1 MKRFLLLFIALLI
14 LTATITAYA
23 DNDIL
28 LYIDNKKITCD
39 VPPKI
44 INSRTLVPVRALFD
58 AFGAKVEWNANLR
71 QVKITGVKEIILTIG
86 SKAALVDGKRVNMDT
101 YAQIIDSR
109 TLVPVRFISETFG
122 YEVTWNS
129 KRRIVYI
136 DSPEEVK
143 EPEKE
148 KEEEKPVETEPQKP
162 VVKPVET
169 PQQKPVVEKEA
180 LITAITLKEKTKYN
194 NTFEIKYTG
203 DEEPNVFY
211 LAYSDCI
218 VMDFYNTKFT
228 SNDAKI
234 RYDNEFVEEVR
245 YAIHDEY
252 ARVVIECSGKQGY
265 TTTLKNGIFKVVV
278 GSSSEKFEDS
288 FVVEKDDDTTNENDT
303 PSSDEPKELTKEEIE
318 KLTED
323 FLKTRDENKL
333 FVVIDPGHGG
343 SDPGA
348 VYVDKNGKDVY
359 EKDPNLYIS
368 LQVAKILKQRNID
381 YVLLREDDTYVDL
394 IERSEIANNLDADLF
409 VSIHNNAIANP
420 DISGCMVLYN
430 GEATYSKYGITSKE
444 VATYINKEIQN
455 HVPVKDR
462 GTVSRPGLSVLKR
475 TVMPAVLIECAFG
488 TNEYDLSLLV
498 DEDKLD
504 LFALAIADGIEQT
517 FKDMQSKISNAKD
530 N

>member
-1 MKRFLLLFIALLI
+1 MSMFFSIYLLFLFCNFQFANISYAFLPLCYFFITVILFLSNFVLFCVNIFLYTHLGKDDIMKRFLLLFITILI
-14 LTATITAYA
+14 LTATITVYA
-23 DNDIL
+23 DNEIS
-28 LYIDNKKITCD
+28 LYMDNKKIECD

-44 INSRTLVPVRALFD
+44 MNNRTLVPVRALFD

-71 QVKITGVKEIILTIG
+71 QVKINGTKEIILTIG
-86 SKAALVDGKRVNMDT
+86 SKAALVDGKRINMDT

-122 YEVTWNS
+122 YDVTWNS
-129 KRRIVYI
+129 RQRKVYI
-136 DSPEEVK
+136 DSPK
-143 EPEKE
+143 EIQEPD
-148 KEEEKPVETEPQKP
+148 KEEEKPVNPPNEEPTVEPSKP
-162 VVKPVET
+162 S
-169 PQQKPVVEKEA
+169 QQKPSVEKQA
-180 LITAITLKEKTKYN
+180 LITDVALKQQTKYN
-194 NTFEIKYTG
+194 NTFEISYTG

-228 SNDAKI
+228 SNDARI
-234 RYDNEFVEEVR
+234 RYDNDFVEEVR

-252 ARVVIECSGKQGY
+252 ARVVIECNGKQGY
-265 TTTLKNGIFKVVV
+265 TTTLKNDIFKVVV
-278 GSSSEKFEDS
+278 GSSDEKFEDS
-288 FVVEKDDDTTNENDT
+288 FVVEKDDNNTDENNVS
-303 PSSDEPKELTKEEIE
+303 SSDEPKEEIE

-348 VYVDKNGKDVY
+348 VYVDKKGNDVY

-368 LQVAKILKQRNID
+368 LQVAKILKQRGID
-381 YVLLREDDTYVDL
+381 YILLREDDTYVDL

-430 GEATYSKYGITSKE
+430 GEATDSKYGITSKE
-444 VATYINKEIQN
+444 VATYIN
-455 HVPVKDR
+455 
-462 GTVSRPGLSVLKR
+462 
-475 TVMPAVLIECAFG
+475 
-488 TNEYDLSLLV
+488 
-498 DEDKLD
+498 
-504 LFALAIADGIEQT
+504 
-517 FKDMQSKISNAKD
+517 
-530 N
+530 